1 MKMVVGLG
9 NPGTKYKK
17 NRHNV
22 GFMVLDKLASDAG
35 ISFSKKTHYEFAAGR
50 GFILIKPRTYMNRTG
65 LAVTSVLS
73 SYRISEIIVI
83 SDDINLPLGSMR
95 FRYKGGAGGHNGLK
109 SITSYLGT
117 DEYKRFRIGVGS
129 PEIET
134 DLADHV
140 LSNFSAKEGKSLD
153 KVISMANELLDIYLE
168 EDFESMLNHYS
179 KNKSAYSE
187 GIPSLQDQSPKEV
200 HI

>member
-1 MKMVVGLG
+1 MANKEI
-9 NPGTKYKK
+9 
-17 NRHNV
+17 
-22 GFMVLDKLASDAG
+22 LDNAVMIEL
-35 ISFSKKTHYEFAAGR
+35 FTYLEFDDFNA
-50 GFILIKPRTYMNRTG
+50 LIRPKVTYD
-65 LAVTSVLS
+65 L
-73 SYRISEIIVI
+73 
-83 SDDINLPLGSMR
+83 SDDINLPLGTMR

-153 KVISMANELLDIYLE
+153 KVISIANELLEIYLA

-187 GIPSLQDQSPKEV
+187 DIPSLQDQSPKEV